1 MGVSF
6 LVSGRVLAGARRAVL
21 NGRHSSSE
29 ASKDFEEHSKEIGAR
44 ALAEVDA
51 SATCG
56 GK

>member
-6 LVSGRVLAGARRAVL
+6 LVSGRFLAGARRAVL